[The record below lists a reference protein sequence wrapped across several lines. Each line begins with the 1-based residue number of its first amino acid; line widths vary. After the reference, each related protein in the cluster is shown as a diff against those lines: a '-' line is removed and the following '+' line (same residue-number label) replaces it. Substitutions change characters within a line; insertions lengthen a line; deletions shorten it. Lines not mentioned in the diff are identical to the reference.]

1 VSVITLFDGFACAPF
16 DGRAGDGD
24 VRASHKLDSF
34 GTLRGRFGT
43 TLTPGLM
50 AYATGGLAVGSIRS
64 TVSLADTGFDGDGNP
79 GLVSHTVSKLTR
91 ATPGASPTPKPPSA
105 MPLPGRRSS
114 PPAPPARSPA

>member
-91 ATPGASPTPKPPSA
+91 ATPGAVRHRAAISDA
-105 MPLPGRRSS
+105 IAGRRSS